1 MVNCDKQLQAEIKK
15 INRRMQKNGCDVG
28 NAHVT
33 VNSLTERG
41 GVSYNT
47 STAERPR
54 YIREYFRK
62 KDVKILH
69 RAILDPHVKL
79 NEKIKM
85 WEILIDSTKNE
96 QIKAEYVVASG
107 IRTKEMMK
115 RLFTWKLQVE
125 VVIGLFVEEKIRC
138 NEIFVYILEN
148 YVNGNVISID
158 MADDGKI
165 SLKSEHRKD
174 GSICYSNCGGSTVY
188 PVENNSR
195 AFNLSTGTF
204 PENDNHIDDISGLD
218 SSSLIKTFAEHF
230 VRLSPKNILRILAAS
245 TKTIRLPGAALTT
258 SLLQKIKLKKG
269 ETLPKYVETLCM
281 QCRDNDDL
289 IYECYNTIKNC
300 RLRYDFVKE
309 LFVTSDEHAT
319 MMKIRELLK
328 IYYRTVVKNRENVV
342 GHVKEMVKSGT
353 GHRIG
358 SRAVDTVTETIND
371 NDRMC
376 QDRTV
381 EIVNY
386 DEEEA
391 FAETVALNRVKKTL
405 AAFVKKYPRKRH
417 IYKDA
422 MFTLHHMNKDYI
434 SALELVKKEKS
445 NRKYRCMLKI
455 SKELAL
461 NEIDKALE
469 IRQDKELEMLRLRVI
484 CNKSKAFVMN
494 FELPHE
500 HKNNKQEIK
509 NSTENAKLG
518 VQSEKG
524 GNGKQVN
531 ETYANYRLSIV
542 KMCNM
547 AEKWDDDGLNLF
559 SMRYMKEINDN
570 SSFDAFFARIR
581 KTEFVF
587 YEKYVFLKRNDE
599 WKRAVQV
606 LKSGLKATKSSFLHH
621 EYLFVTNKLH
631 RISFMRSNS
640 NISLYF
646 KAKTI
651 INGAYAGWQC
661 DVLNILGNVLHRN
674 GDFFIIYF
682 YALLSMLF
690 EECSDGHVDG
700 DGILKYFFN
709 NLYFYIS
716 MGNWKGYYFV
726 QMMDYLEDDT
736 LKKLCYGIELMKKD
750 RTFHTLKNEQKTVNQ

>member
-1 MVNCDKQLQAEIKK
+1 MVNRDKPLQAEIKR
-15 INRRMQKNGCDVG
+15 INRKMQKSGCNVG
-28 NAHVT
+28 NARVT

-54 YIREYFRK
+54 YIREYFKK

-96 QIKAEYVVASG
+96 QVKAEYIVASG

-125 VVIGLFVEEKIRC
+125 VVIRLFIGEKIRC
-138 NEIFVYILEN
+138 NEIFVYILKN
-148 YVNGNVISID
+148 YVNGDVITID
-158 MADDGKI
+158 MADDGKV
-165 SLKSEHRKD
+165 SLKSERRKD
-174 GSICYSNCGGSTVY
+174 GSICDSHYGGSTVY
-188 PVENNSR
+188 PVGNNSR
-195 AFNLSTGTF
+195 GFNLSTGTF
-204 PENDNHIDDISGLD
+204 PDNHNHINDILGLD

-230 VRLSPKNILRILAAS
+230 VRLSPRNILHILATS
-245 TKTIRLPGAALTT
+245 TKTIRLPGAVLTT

-281 QCRDNDDL
+281 QCRDNNDL
-289 IYECYNTIKNC
+289 IHECYNAIKNC
-300 RLRYDFVKE
+300 RLKYGFVNE
-309 LFVTSDEHAT
+309 LFVTSNEHVT
-319 MMKIRELLK
+319 MMKIRELVK
-328 IYYRTVVKNRENVV
+328 IYYRTVVKNREDVV
-342 GHVKEMVKSGT
+342 GRVKEMVKNGT

-358 SRAVDTVTETIND
+358 SRAVDTVTATING

-376 QDRTV
+376 RDRKIQ
-381 EIVNY
+381 IVNY
-386 DEEEA
+386 DEEGA
-391 FAETVALNRVKKTL
+391 FAEAVTFNRVKKTL
-405 AAFVKKYPRKRH
+405 AAFIKKYPRKRH

-422 MFTLHHMNKDYI
+422 MFTMHHMNRDYI
-434 SALELVKKEKS
+434 SALELVKNERS

-484 CNKSKAFVMN
+484 CNKSKAFATNV
-494 FELPHE
+494 ELPDE
-500 HKNNKQEIK
+500 HGNNKQEIK
-509 NSTENAKLG
+509 NSTENVKLS
-518 VQSEKG
+518 VQSEKN
-524 GNGKQVN
+524 GNERQVN
-531 ETYANYRLSIV
+531 ETHTNYQLNIV
-542 KMCNM
+542 KMCNI
-547 AEKWDDDGLNLF
+547 AEKWDDDELNLF
-559 SMRYMKEINDN
+559 CMRYMKEINDN
-570 SSFDAFFARIR
+570 SSFDAFFARIK

-587 YEKYVFLKRNDE
+587 YEKYVFWKKNDE
-599 WKRAVQV
+599 WKRALQV
-606 LKSGLKATKSSFLHH
+606 LKDGLKATGSSFLHH

-631 RISFMRSNS
+631 RISCMSSNS
-640 NISLYF
+640 NVSLYF
-646 KAKTI
+646 KAKAA
-651 INGAYAGWQC
+651 INSAYAGWQC

-682 YALLSMLF
+682 FALLPMLL
-690 EECSDGHVDG
+690 EECSDGHVDR
-700 DGILKYFFN
+700 DGILRYFFN

-726 QMMDYLEDDT
+726 QMMDYLEDDI

-750 RTFHTLKNEQKTVNQ
+750 RSFHTLKNEQKTVDR